1 MSNNLEINENTTVLL
16 DESAKDSSSADTVQ
30 PLLFVCFEHEI
41 MDFPLAGRQL
51 LGRPSKDKIPDIPV
65 TNKYV
70 SRNHGTFETEDGK
83 VTYTPSNSSNGTL
96 LGKVKLTPD
105 EPITLQDGDE
115 LIIPA
120 SDGSEGVD
128 VMLVCALS
136 LNRINIWRDLMLSAK
151 DTLTGL
157 PMRNTFR
164 TWYLTNHSY
173 KKDSKICLFLLDID
187 KFKTI
192 NDTYG
197 HTAGDIALK
206 TLAEQL
212 LITAGDTGYI
222 CRWGGDEFTG
232 ILSGSADEV
241 KKSLDD
247 MRKRIAGIKI
257 DNQFNMTISA
267 GVLDISSVDGVRDID
282 RLVTIVDKA
291 LYKAKEKGRDC
302 VCVAKV
308 QIME

>member
-1 MSNNLEINENTTVLL
+1 MPNSYESGNTTVLL
-16 DESAKDSSSADTVQ
+16 NNVEGDSSLTALVQ
-30 PLLFVCFEHEI
+30 PLLFVCFEREI
-41 MDFPLAGRQL
+41 MEFPLSGKQL
-51 LGRPSKDKIPDIPV
+51 LGRPSKDQIPDIPV

-70 SRNHGTFETEDGK
+70 SRNHGTFETVDGK

-96 LGKVKLTPD
+96 LGKVKLAPN
-105 EPITLQDGDE
+105 EPIVLQDGDE

-120 SDGSEGVD
+120 SDGLEGVD

-136 LNRINIWRDLMLSAK
+136 QNRVNIWKDLMLSAK

-157 PMRNTFR
+157 PLRNTFR

-197 HTAGDIALK
+197 HTAGDNALK

-232 ILSGSADEV
+232 ILSGSSAEV

-247 MRKRIAGIKI
+247 MRNRIAEIKI
-257 DNQFNMTISA
+257 DGQFNMTISA
-267 GVLDISSVDGVRDID
+267 GVLDISSVGGVKDID
-282 RLVTIVDKA
+282 RLVAIVDKA

-308 QIME
+308 QLK